1 MDFKWL
7 VGLLLFCGTAV
18 AQQYNLS
25 INQYPPCNTTWQKS
39 GNVYT
44 CTGGNGQVTLN
55 DGDVIV
61 ASQDSTLSADAG
73 ISLTN
78 NKVGNASSRI
88 NLKASFGGIVSQGYQ
103 NTIYGDVLAGSS
115 SITLN
120 NIYLYGNITT
130 SGNVS
135 LNSGVVQGN
144 ITSSSNSV
152 SVTNVQLSGDINA
165 NSSLTISGGTYSGNI
180 TMRSNNPVT
189 FNSVNMTSG
198 SVSGASS
205 FNATGSQLGSQG
217 SPVIISTTSNNITVT
232 NSTVYGNLTAATNN
246 AGGVVNVNNSSVTGT
261 CLPVSN
267 PVNACVPA
275 PVALYQLEE
284 SKWTGVAGEVK
295 NAVAD
300 VLHGRAMRGA
310 KTNTVSPA
318 LPANANNLG
327 TCGYG
332 EFTGSSNQY
341 IEVPHDARLS
351 FLNQLTVSAWVY
363 PVSLP
368 SAGNLYSIVSK
379 DGNYEFH
386 LDSQGRVFWYWERS
400 SGVNQTLTTNTKI
413 PLNTWSH
420 IVIRYDAMAANNQR
434 QKIYI
439 NGVADTVKGNDANSL
454 RTNTQNLEIGRDYI
468 DSRSF
473 NGRIDEVAIYGSAL
487 SDTQIAELYS
497 QRHPCGGSTLI
508 CETDDFSQPLGDR
521 WAVKQSAGGF
531 IPSIT
536 ADRRL
541 RMTQAST
548 GQATSATYQRLFPA
562 AGNLVTLTFNH
573 YAYGGTSTGADGMTV
588 VLSDASVTPQPGAA
602 GGPLGYGHYQPSNSP
617 GFAGGWLG
625 FGLDEYGNFSS
636 FGGGGSVG
644 YRPQSVVVR
653 GSGSNFSGYNYL
665 RGTCN
670 NGTTN
675 VNTSC
680 LSPKVDGN
688 GSANHR
694 YRLTIDSRTSGRAM
708 VKVER
713 DTGSGFISLIDS
725 FDALDPALGQSPLPQ
740 DFYVSLTGSTGA
752 LTNIHELDNVEIC
765 ALKSREV
772 GVQVDHFELQYSG
785 QPLTCNPEEITIKA
799 CANPDCSL
807 LITEQV
813 AVSLL
818 PQSLQDGGWYPL
830 SGANNVSG
838 NTVTF
843 TGGTGKVLLRNNTK
857 TQVTLGVNNSVPAV
871 KPLSETL
878 CKAGAGT
885 PSAAACTLN
894 FADSGFFF
902 DVPDTYSNQPQDVT
916 ISAVKKDD
924 ITKQCLPGFT
934 GVRSVGFWGTYNNP
948 NTNSFGSKISIDGNA
963 IATYAASVPSP
974 TPTTLNLTFDNQG
987 KATLKKVTY
996 PDAGQMQLS
1005 ASHNGSGE
1013 TAGLVMTGSDTFVA
1027 RPVGLCIT
1035 PPQGVCAAGDS
1046 SCPVFKKAGET
1057 FQVDIKAMAWESAN
1071 DGDICVGNQTT
1082 PNFALPNIALGS
1094 TLVAPNPGTNATLGT
1109 TAYSHVAAANS
1120 VNTISQ
1126 TVSEVGV
1133 FRMTATPPEGSTV
1146 STGYFGY
1153 TIPPAS
1159 SVPVGR
1165 FVPWDFNLLSG
1176 VLTPA
1181 CGQFSYI
1188 SQPFGVKMTVQAR
1201 NKSAGV
1207 TKNYGG
1213 EFAKGRLYLVAGNNH
1228 DGIDRTDRV
1237 GSMMASW
1244 ASGEANIDSQSRFA
1258 RLSERDPSLTTPEE
1272 PFKLLRF
1279 GLQVLDEESPSVT
1292 FMADADLNPGIKNG
1306 CTKGVNCNAK
1316 QLTIPTRVNNT
1327 MTAYYGRLQAG
1338 TAAGLASAPLAI
1350 PLQMQ
1355 YYEGG
1360 NWLQNKEDKCT
1371 QLSLANQG
1379 FIFLNPS
1386 HTFDAT
1392 TRELN
1397 LGAGRKIKLGLGS
1410 SAPGGDAALAKDGEI
1425 LFHFAKPDIS
1435 VRIPY
1440 KVDLAK
1446 QPSQPLWLSDPT
1458 SANDGNLQGEA
1469 IFGSSRGNDR
1479 IIYRREVLQ

>member
-78 NKVGNASSRI
+78 NKIGSVSSRI

-103 NTIYGDVLAGSS
+103 NTIYGDILAGGSN
-115 SITLN
+115 ITLN
-120 NIYLYGNITT
+120 NIYLYGSITT

-152 SVTNVQLSGDINA
+152 SVTNVQLSGDISA

-351 FLNQLTVSAWVY
+351 FSNQLTVSAWVY
-363 PVSLP
+363 PVSRP

-420 IVIRYDAMAANNQR
+420 IVIRYDAMAAGNQR

-439 NGVADTVKGNDANSL
+439 NGVADTARGNDANSL
-454 RTNTQNLEIGRDYI
+454 RANTQNLEIGRDYI

-765 ALKSREV
+765 ALKSKEV

-843 TGGTGKVLLRNNTK
+843 TGGTGKVLLRNNTQ
-857 TQVTLGVNNSVPAV
+857 TQVTLGVSNSVPAV

-924 ITKQCLPGFT
+924 ITKQCVPGFT

-963 IATYAASVPSP
+963 IATYAGSVSSP

-996 PDAGQMQLS
+996 LDAGQMQLS
-1005 ASHNGSGE
+1005 ASHNGSDE

-1035 PPQGVCAAGDS
+1035 PQQGVCAAGDS

-1094 TLVAPNPGTNATLGT
+1094 TLVAPNLGTNATLGT

-1159 SVPVGR
+1159 SLPVGR
-1165 FVPWDFNLLSG
+1165 FVPWDYSLSNG
-1176 VLTPA
+1176 FITPA
-1181 CGQFSYI
+1181 CNAFTYM
-1188 SQPFGVKMTVQAR
+1188 SQPFASGFVLTAR
-1201 NKSAGV
+1201 NLQKG
-1207 TKNYGG
+1207 TTENYKGA
-1213 EFAKGRLYLVAGNNH
+1213 FAKGVAEMVAANAL
-1228 DGIDRTDRV
+1228 DGVARDKRITL
-1237 GSMMASW
+1237 SPSLSW
-1244 ASGEANIDSQSRFA
+1244 ASGIASVNQQSPLGLNTRFDRAASPEAPFA
-1258 RLSERDPSLTTPEE
+1258 TLSFGLKVDDKDGGNTLLANPNMNTAVAGTCSGSGCNAVLLGTQ
-1272 PFKLLRF
+1272 KLL
-1279 GLQVLDEESPSVT
+1279 
-1292 FMADADLNPGIKNG
+1292 
-1306 CTKGVNCNAK
+1306 
-1316 QLTIPTRVNNT
+1316 
-1327 MTAYYGRLQAG
+1327 YGRLQVG

-1355 YYEGG
+1355 YYEAG

-1379 FIFLNPS
+1379 FTFLNPS
-1386 HTFDAT
+1386 HTFDAA

-1440 KVDLAK
+1440 KVELAK

>member
-78 NKVGNASSRI
+78 NKIGSASSRI

-103 NTIYGDVLAGSS
+103 NTIYGDILAGGSN
-115 SITLN
+115 ITLN
-120 NIYLYGNITT
+120 NIYLYGSITT

-152 SVTNVQLSGDINA
+152 SVTNVQLSGDISA

-351 FLNQLTVSAWVY
+351 FSNQLTVSAWVY
-363 PVSLP
+363 PVSRP

-420 IVIRYDAMAANNQR
+420 IVIRYDAMAAGNQR

-439 NGVADTVKGNDANSL
+439 NGVADTARGNDANSL
-454 RTNTQNLEIGRDYI
+454 RANTQNLEIGRDYI

-636 FGGGGSVG
+636 FGGGGSGG
-644 YRPQSVVVR
+644 YLPQSVVVR

-843 TGGTGKVLLRNNTK
+843 TGGTGKVLLRNNTQ

-902 DVPDTYSNQPQDVT
+902 DVPDTYSNQPQTVT
-916 ISAVKKDD
+916 IKAVKKSDV
-924 ITKQCLPGFT
+924 TKQCVPGFASQT
-934 GVRSVGFWGTYNNP
+934 KSVKFWSSY
-948 NTNSFGSKISIDGNA
+948 I
-963 IATYAASVPSP
+963 SP
-974 TPTTLNLTFDNQG
+974 TGNPYNSQMSVNSSAIGASQGAATPLSLVFDAQG
-987 KATLKKVTY
+987 QSTITVKY
-996 PDAGQMQLS
+996 PDAGKVQLD
-1005 ASHNGSGE
+1005 ARYDGTGSE
-1013 TAGLVMTGSDTFVA
+1013 AGLVMLGADQFVA

-1120 VNTISQ
+1120 ANNVSQ

-1133 FRMTATPPEGSTV
+1133 FRMTATPPAAKPPEGSTV

-1159 SVPVGR
+1159 SMPVGR
-1165 FVPWDFNLLSG
+1165 FVPWDYSLSNG
-1176 VLTPA
+1176 FITPA
-1181 CGQFSYI
+1181 CNAFTYM
-1188 SQPFGVKMTVQAR
+1188 SQPFASGFVLTAR
-1201 NKSAGV
+1201 NLQKG
-1207 TKNYGG
+1207 TTENYQGA
-1213 EFAKGRLYLVAGNNH
+1213 FAKGVAEMVAANAL
-1228 DGIDRTDRV
+1228 DGVARDKRITL
-1237 GSMMASW
+1237 SPSLSW
-1244 ASGEANIDSQSRFA
+1244 ASGIASVNQQSPLGLNTRFDRAASPEAPFA
-1258 RLSERDPSLTTPEE
+1258 TLSFGLKVDDKDGGNTLLANPNMNTAVAGTCSGSGCNAVLLGTQ
-1272 PFKLLRF
+1272 KLL
-1279 GLQVLDEESPSVT
+1279 
-1292 FMADADLNPGIKNG
+1292 
-1306 CTKGVNCNAK
+1306 
-1316 QLTIPTRVNNT
+1316 
-1327 MTAYYGRLQAG
+1327 YGRLQAG

-1355 YYEGG
+1355 YYEAG
-1360 NWLQNKEDKCT
+1360 NWLQNKEDQCT

-1379 FIFLNPS
+1379 FTFLNPS
-1386 HTFDAT
+1386 HTFDAA

-1446 QPSQPLWLSDPT
+1446 QPSSPLWLSDPT

-1479 IIYRREVLQ
+1479 IIYRREVLH